1 MNDTQPIQITDDNPT
16 DEQLDLAFKRA
27 CREFGDCV
35 ADYESD
41 EFKDEFGKQLND
53 ILNEEA
59 IQGLVDKGLLEVVV
73 REDGELGYTPTHHGK
88 RMAELINDEFT
99 NLSNVR

>member
-1 MNDTQPIQITDDNPT
+1 METMNDLQPKIVPDDDPT
-16 DEQLDLAFKRA
+16 DEQLQLAFKRA

-41 EFKDEFGKQLND
+41 EFKSEFHEQLER

-59 IQGLVDKGLLEVVV
+59 ISGLIDKGLITSVV
-73 REDGELGYTPTHHGK
+73 REDGEIGYSVTPVGQQITEMSK
-88 RMAELINDEFT
+88 DR
-99 NLSNVR
+99 